1 MQKNP
6 SRSAANRKSEI
17 KKAIALVTEGFRVL
31 AESLELELEDKPHDP
46 DPILPHS
53 DWPIP
58 RSRAVRLARRVEG
71 ARKIGRLWYARRSA
85 VDAYIEGQPAPVH
98 APAPAPAPAPA
109 NDELD
114 DELAAL
120 GFGGRR

>member
-1 MQKNP
+1 MQKHP
-6 SRSAANRKSEI
+6 SRSVAARKSEI
-17 KKAIALVTEGFRVL
+17 KKAIALVMEGFRVL
-31 AESLELELEDKPHDP
+31 AESLELEDKPSDP

-58 RSRAVRLARRVEG
+58 RSRAVRLAKRVEG

-85 VDAYIEGQPAPVH
+85 VDAFIEG
-98 APAPAPAPAPA
+98 APAPPQAPA
-109 NDELD
+109 NDKLD